1 VLGQHHSQ
9 LTATPLRIQ
18 GARLQ
23 GVLIDEPIEVLFQ
36 LAGELGR
43 STGARA
49 IDQPPRAL
57 VRKAMAPLAQGGIGK
72 VQRIGDGL
80 EALAFDD
87 LAHGLGTA
95 KDTSLCGLFQ
105 ESVSSGEGVIGKVQF
120 EGAHARGLQNKVL
133 QKCTNMAPNIR

>member
-1 VLGQHHSQ
+1 
-9 LTATPLRIQ
+9 
-18 GARLQ
+18 
-23 GVLIDEPIEVLFQ
+23 LIDEPIEVLFQ

-120 EGAHARGLQNKVL
+120 EGAHAR
-133 QKCTNMAPNIR
+133 